1 MLFSSYSDQKKK
13 KTILN
18 TNLTVEPLFKSRSR
32 FVFLPILERKG
43 WNFPFLFLFFI
54 SMLKKKGYIFIK
66 NRINTGKVD
75 TRIFATGRENMVA
88 KRVTHIFLHQL
99 LLHILWK
106 ERKEGRRKGG
116 KNLSVLCVLKINAVT
131 ATNCTGCLRY

>member
-1 MLFSSYSDQKKK
+1 MKFSFS
-13 KTILN
+13 
-18 TNLTVEPLFKSRSR
+18 
-32 FVFLPILERKG
+32 
-43 WNFPFLFLFFI
+43 FFI
-54 SMLKKKGYIFIK
+54 FYFRAKKKGYIFIK

-116 KNLSVLCVLKINAVT
+116 EKSVGSLCSENQRGHRNKLYRLFALLENFT
-131 ATNCTGCLRY
+131 